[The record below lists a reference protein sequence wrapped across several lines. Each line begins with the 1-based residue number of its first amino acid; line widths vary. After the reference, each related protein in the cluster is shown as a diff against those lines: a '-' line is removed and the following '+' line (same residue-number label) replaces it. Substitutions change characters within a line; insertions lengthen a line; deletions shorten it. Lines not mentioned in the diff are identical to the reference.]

1 MQDLSGHRNRVKLR
15 YLNEGLDN
23 FDELYVLE
31 LLLFY
36 CVPRKDTKQ
45 IARNLLNRFGSLVQV
60 FEASREELMEVE
72 GVSDG
77 IATFL
82 ELRRDVERFYQLK
95 RAAQKEVQL
104 TDSNSYGAYM
114 RNLFYGKRNE
124 MVYVL
129 CLDAKSK
136 VIACKL
142 ADEGSV
148 NSANVSVRRIVE
160 IALNTNATMIVLAHN
175 HPSGL
180 AFPSNDDIKTT
191 HLVAQGLATVDVVLA
206 DHLIFTA
213 DDFISLYQSNYYRP
227 TDRNSWI

>member
-1 MQDLSGHRNRVKLR
+1 MDTLSGHRNRVKAR
-15 YLNEGLDN
+15 YLKEGLDN

-45 IARNLLNRFGSLVQV
+45 IARDLLSRFGSIVQV
-60 FEASREELMEVE
+60 FEASREELLEVP

-82 ELRRDVERFYQLK
+82 ELRRDTERYYQVK
-95 RAAQKEVQL
+95 RACQQEIQL
-104 TDSNSYGAYM
+104 MGSESYGAYM

-124 MVYVL
+124 LVYIL
-129 CLDAKSK
+129 CLDAKNK

-142 ADEGSV
+142 VGEGSV

-160 IALNTNATMIVLAHN
+160 IALNTNATMVVLAHN

-180 AFPSNDDIKTT
+180 AFPSGEDISTT
-191 HLVAQGLATVDVVLA
+191 RLVSQALSAVDVILVDHLV
-206 DHLIFTA
+206 FTA
-213 DDFISLYQSNYYRP
+213 DDFISLFQSNYYRP
-227 TDRNSWI
+227 SDI